1 MPYYSP
7 IELREMILEAPLR
20 TTELRVSAPVIN
32 RNIAALERGAPPP
45 RIRVGDGTIVEGLH
59 WYVAALVLG
68 RQIAF
73 DKTDAPPPE
82 LTRYSMRQVIFE
94 GLDWDNMTGRRA

>member
-1 MPYYSP
+1 M
-7 IELREMILEAPLR
+7 
-20 TTELRVSAPVIN
+20 
-32 RNIAALERGAPPP
+32 ERRRPASGWATA
-45 RIRVGDGTIVEGLH
+45 RLH

-94 GLDWDNMTGRRA
+94 GLDWDNMTGRRD